1 MFPLVHH
8 QDYSLRQDPDAQ
20 GTLRFPWDKYTL
32 VRDMLRA
39 DSTPPV
45 EHEAPF
51 MPEEWVKTMH
61 DPDYV
66 DEVLRAEVPPDKER
80 RIGFSVTHAL
90 AQRALRTSGGTWMAA
105 RLALDRGYAAN
116 GAGGSHH
123 ALYETGAGYC
133 IFNDLAIAA
142 HRLLAEKRVRHVL
155 IVDLDVHQGDGTASL
170 LAGREDVTTFSMHG
184 EKNFPARKAKSS
196 LDVALP
202 DRTGDDAYID
212 ALEHHLPRLI
222 DACGPD
228 LILYQAGVDVH
239 GEDRLG
245 RLSLTDIGLAARDSF
260 VGGQARKRGVAL
272 ASALGG
278 GYGDDQ
284 YAVARRHA
292 DAMRVLAMSYYR

>member
-8 QDYSLRQDPDAQ
+8 PDYSLRQDADTS
-20 GTLRFPWDKYTL
+20 GTTRFPWDKYTL
-32 VRDMLRA
+32 VRDLLRA
-39 DSTPPV
+39 DRDPPV
-45 EHEAPF
+45 EHEAPL
-51 MPEEWVKTMH
+51 MPVEWVNAVH
-61 DPDYV
+61 DSHYV
-66 DEVLRAEVPPDKER
+66 DEVMRAEVPAEKAR
-80 RIGFSVTHAL
+80 RIGFSITERL
-90 AQRALRTSGGTWMAA
+90 ARRALRTSGGTWMAA

-123 ALYETGAGYC
+123 ALFDTGAGYC

-142 HRLLAEKRVRHVL
+142 HRLLAEKRVQHVL

-170 LAGREDVTTFSMHG
+170 LAGRADVTTFSIHA
-184 EKNFPARKAKSS
+184 EKNFPARKAQST

-202 DRTGDDAYID
+202 DATGDDAYLD

-222 DACGPD
+222 DSSAPD

-245 RLSLTDIGLAARDSF
+245 RLALSDIGLVARDSF
-260 VGGQARKRGVAL
+260 VGGLARKRGIAL

-278 GYGDDQ
+278 GYGTDQ
-284 YAVARRHA
+284 HAVARRHA
-292 DAMRVLAMSYYR
+292 DAMRVLAMSYYQ